1 MSHSS
6 LFNGRRT
13 ADLEANAFTTAE
25 RIEEPLGIRLQFAL
39 VVEMYHELRG
49 ILGIAD
55 VELLGIVGDK
65 PVDQTEADG
74 GCPGQDREDGFQPT
88 RLVVEVLEPTDNEI
102 LFALDTVLDCM
113 P

>member
-1 MSHSS
+1 M
-6 LFNGRRT
+6 
-13 ADLEANAFTTAE
+13 
-25 RIEEPLGIRLQFAL
+25 
-39 VVEMYHELRG
+39 EMYHELRG

-55 VELLGIVGDK
+55 VELLGIVGDE

-74 GCPGQDREDGFQPT
+74 RCPGQNWENGLQPT

-102 LFALDTVLDCM
+102 LFALNAVLDRM